1 MSWEVGCHILQQIKC
16 DSTPSEAFESD
27 NLSKMQQLGFLSC
40 ICQWKSIESD
50 HLRKRNSISVER
62 IISPRLSVSVTIRA
76 TAITSNAVYA
86 HMAFFVS
93 NKYQFLD
100 KERKIFPQVWLAEND
115 RQRFL
120 FESGLGKDNKEGR
133 EGGREH
139 QNFRSKFFLKNCC
152 FMSH

>member
-1 MSWEVGCHILQQIKC
+1 
-16 DSTPSEAFESD
+16 
-27 NLSKMQQLGFLSC
+27 
-40 ICQWKSIESD
+40 
-50 HLRKRNSISVER
+50 VER